1 MSIFGNRK
9 KKKYRTFLQDSE
21 TGADDTREYERG
33 RGVWGKNNLQEGH
46 GSEMS
51 ENLIR
56 KHYWFSGRVQGV
68 GFRYRA
74 CYIASSLGVTGWVR
88 NNWDGKLTT
97 VYRRN
102 FSRYRLIDIN
112 NDGIKELMLHNY
124 PWAVFF
130 TYYKGKVTPLIYGST
145 RGAYLKGQY
154 LPIKT
159 GTSSENI
166 CRTYILQNG
175 KVKQIINYFHTTSSA
190 YPVPIYEV
198 NGKRYSK
205 TAFFKVYNKYM
216 NNAKL
221 LF

>member
-21 TGADDTREYERG
+21 TGVDDTREYERG

-88 NNWDGKLTT
+88 NNWDERVEMEAQGTREDLARM
-97 VYRRN
+97 VEMLYRQS
-102 FSRYRLIDIN
+102 FI
-112 NDGIKELMLHNY
+112 GIEG
-124 PWAVFF
+124 VEE
-130 TYYKGKVTPLIYGST
+130 KV
-145 RGAYLKGQY
+145 
-154 LPIKT
+154 
-159 GTSSENI
+159 
-166 CRTYILQNG
+166 
-175 KVKQIINYFHTTSSA
+175 V
-190 YPVPIYEV
+190 PVEV
-198 NGKRYSK
+198 ESGFYAR
-205 TAFFKVYNKYM
+205 
-216 NNAKL
+216 
-221 LF
+221 

>member
-21 TGADDTREYERG
+21 TGADDTREYETG

-88 NNWDGKLTT
+88 NNWDERVEMEAQGTREDLARM
-97 VYRRN
+97 VEMLYRQN
-102 FSRYRLIDIN
+102 FI
-112 NDGIKELMLHNY
+112 GIEG
-124 PWAVFF
+124 VEE
-130 TYYKGKVTPLIYGST
+130 KV
-145 RGAYLKGQY
+145 
-154 LPIKT
+154 
-159 GTSSENI
+159 
-166 CRTYILQNG
+166 
-175 KVKQIINYFHTTSSA
+175 V
-190 YPVPIYEV
+190 PVEV
-198 NGKRYSK
+198 ESGFYAR
-205 TAFFKVYNKYM
+205 
-216 NNAKL
+216 
-221 LF
+221 

>member
-9 KKKYRTFLQDSE
+9 KKKYRTFLQDSG

-88 NNWDGKLTT
+88 NNWDERVEMEAQGTREDLARM
-97 VYRRN
+97 VEMLYRQS
-102 FSRYRLIDIN
+102 FI
-112 NDGIKELMLHNY
+112 GIEG
-124 PWAVFF
+124 VEE
-130 TYYKGKVTPLIYGST
+130 KV
-145 RGAYLKGQY
+145 
-154 LPIKT
+154 
-159 GTSSENI
+159 
-166 CRTYILQNG
+166 
-175 KVKQIINYFHTTSSA
+175 V
-190 YPVPIYEV
+190 PVEV
-198 NGKRYSK
+198 ESGFYAR
-205 TAFFKVYNKYM
+205 
-216 NNAKL
+216 
-221 LF
+221 

>member
-88 NNWDGKLTT
+88 NNWDERVEMEAQGTREDLARM
-97 VYRRN
+97 VEMLYRQC
-102 FSRYRLIDIN
+102 FI
-112 NDGIKELMLHNY
+112 GIEG
-124 PWAVFF
+124 VEEE
-130 TYYKGKVTPLIYGST
+130 V
-145 RGAYLKGQY
+145 
-154 LPIKT
+154 
-159 GTSSENI
+159 
-166 CRTYILQNG
+166 
-175 KVKQIINYFHTTSSA
+175 V
-190 YPVPIYEV
+190 PVEV
-198 NGKRYSK
+198 ESGFYAR
-205 TAFFKVYNKYM
+205 
-216 NNAKL
+216 
-221 LF
+221 